1 MDPKGQFITAETT
14 QPVYEAYRDLNKAID
29 DMDKKVEHVIKKHE
43 AEFLYAY
50 RNHIA
55 KIKKELAEIK
65 HKSEE
70 QEKMFSSNDRIQYL
84 EKEMVIFREEALK
97 LYSKLDA
104 MAQEN

>member
-1 MDPKGQFITAETT
+1 MN
-14 QPVYEAYRDLNKAID
+14 R
-29 DMDKKVEHVIKKHE
+29 KVEHVIKKHE

-55 KIKKELAEIK
+55 RIKKELAEIK

-97 LYSKLDA
+97 LYAKLDA
-104 MAQEN
+104 MAQENEHLRNRIKEIEKQQQLVEEHEKEQLK

>member
-1 MDPKGQFITAETT
+1 M
-14 QPVYEAYRDLNKAID
+14 
-29 DMDKKVEHVIKKHE
+29 
-43 AEFLYAY
+43 YAY

-70 QEKMFSSNDRIQYL
+70 QERMFSSNDRIQYL
-84 EKEMVIFREEALK
+84 EKQMVIFREEALK

-104 MAQEN
+104 VTQENEHLKNRIRDIEKHQQMI

>member
-1 MDPKGQFITAETT
+1 
-14 QPVYEAYRDLNKAID
+14 
-29 DMDKKVEHVIKKHE
+29 MDKKVEHVIKKHE

-84 EKEMVIFREEALK
+84 EKEMVIFREEALR
-97 LYSKLDA
+97 LYSKVDLLT
-104 MAQEN
+104 QEN

>member
-1 MDPKGQFITAETT
+1 M
-14 QPVYEAYRDLNKAID
+14 
-29 DMDKKVEHVIKKHE
+29 IKKHE

-97 LYSKLDA
+97 LYSKLDTVS
-104 MAQEN
+104 QENEHLKNRIKEIEKQQQMVEEHEKEQLKSFKI